1 MVLKL
6 YGSPESPFVLLVAAV
21 LLEKKVPFEVVL
33 VDLSKGEQ
41 KTPEYLTKHPFG
53 QVPYIVRNLLVS
65 FGSTIC
71 NLNSFGWLGR
81 WRLYPLREQSHLLLY
96 SIQVCWPRDTATP
109 NWAQSHGSI
118 PAGCICTDIPHW
130 RARQESCS
138 RNIYQTASYFIL

>member
-33 VDLSKGEQ
+33 VDLAKGEN

-53 QVPYIVRNLLVS
+53 QVPCIVRNLLVS

-71 NLNSFGWLGR
+71 NLNSFGLIR
-81 WRLYPLREQSHLLLY
+81 
-96 SIQVCWPRDTATP
+96 TM
-109 NWAQSHGSI
+109 
-118 PAGCICTDIPHW
+118 
-130 RARQESCS
+130 
-138 RNIYQTASYFIL
+138 TASSSTKAKPSLTI